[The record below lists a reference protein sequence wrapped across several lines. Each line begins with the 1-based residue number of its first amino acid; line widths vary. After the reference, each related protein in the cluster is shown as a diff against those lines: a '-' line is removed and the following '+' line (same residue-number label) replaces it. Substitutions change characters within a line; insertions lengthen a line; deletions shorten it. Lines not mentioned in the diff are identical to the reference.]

1 MVKRIA
7 VLVTVMILI
16 LSFWGGMTV
25 NAENAELAGLS
36 WQTFGGQ
43 WTFDETGFS
52 LVGDGPSGWP
62 KVITNTTYQHFT
74 IEADFVGVKEGGF
87 VFRCG
92 EPGVG
97 ADAFD
102 GYFVG
107 YDSAYAYFG
116 IDTGK
121 WKTLNEGGPDA
132 TAAAPLAYRERMHWK
147 LTVSGNVFSLYVDDM
162 ENPIIQTFDN
172 TFDRA
177 GGVGIRIRANAGEAA
192 GRVENIVI
200 NGIPVDQVTYNE
212 KGTYDLWAER
222 LVAENPASQNQNKI
236 ILMGASYME
245 FWKNYQIDLAPYD
258 ILNFGMGGS
267 WVRHIANKNDTM
279 LVPYNPKAIII
290 SSGGND
296 ATGGAS
302 SDQIFAELQT
312 YIDSLQRDL
321 PGVPVIYIAN
331 SIHPFATSNLNNKNT
346 RLRVND
352 QMSRWCA
359 EQENVWYL
367 EVNSVARAEDSTIWL
382 ADQLHMNASGYE
394 KIAPLVLEL
403 LDEIFS
409 QEAPEQT
416 EPLPT
421 LTETQPQPQPQQ
433 VPQQPKT
440 NFVPAIC
447 LCVMAA
453 AIIGVVVV
461 LLGDKKKNNGKSRQ

>member
-1 MVKRIA
+1 MAKRIISVIFSLIIVISIVGGTA
-7 VLVTVMILI
+7 VSAETV
-16 LSFWGGMTV
+16 
-25 NAENAELAGLS
+25 ELDGLT
-36 WQTFGGQ
+36 WQTFGGE
-43 WTFDETGFS
+43 WTFDDTGFS

-62 KVITNTTYQHFT
+62 KIITNTTYQHFT
-74 IEADFVGVKEGGF
+74 IEADFIGVKEGGF

-92 EPGVG
+92 EPAVG
-97 ADAFD
+97 PDSFD

-116 IDTGK
+116 MDIGR

-147 LTVSGNVFSLYVDDM
+147 LTVSGNVYTLYVDDM
-162 ENPIIQTFDN
+162 ENPLIQIFDN

-177 GGVGIRIRANAGEAA
+177 GGVGIRICAKAGEAA

-200 NGIPVDQVTYNE
+200 DGIPVDAVTYNE

-222 LVAENPASQNQNKI
+222 LIAQNPAEENQNKI

-245 FWKNYQIDLAPYD
+245 FWKNCQTDLAPYD

-267 WVRHIANKNDTM
+267 WVRHIAGKNDTM
-279 LVPYNPKAIII
+279 LIPYNPKAIII
-290 SSGGND
+290 NSGGND
-296 ATGGAS
+296 ATGGVA
-302 SDQIFAELQT
+302 SDQIFTELQT
-312 YIDSLQRDL
+312 YIESLQRDL

-331 SIHPFATSNLNNKNT
+331 CIHPFATSNLNNKNT

-352 QMSRWCA
+352 QMNRWCA

-367 EVNSVARAEDSTIWL
+367 EVNTVARAEDSTIWL

-394 KIAPLVLEL
+394 KVAPLVLEL
-403 LDEIFS
+403 LDEIFP

-421 LTETQPQPQPQQ
+421 QPQPQPQQ
-433 VPQQPKT
+433 TPQQQKT

-447 LCVMAA
+447 MGVMAA
-453 AIIGVVVV
+453 AIIGVAVV
-461 LLGDKKKNNGKSRQ
+461 LLGGKKKNGESRK